1 VRVAKFGR
9 LSCVLSRYSRGWLP
23 WSRAAARFVPTYPSG
38 VVTVRRDVN
47 APASAVW
54 AVLSDGW
61 LYPTWVVGASRMR
74 AVDAA
79 WPGVGAQLHHS
90 VGVWP
95 ALINDTTTVVASVPT
110 RELVLRARGWPLGE
124 ADVRLTL
131 TEHGGSCEVEM
142 AEDAVT
148 GPGKVIPGPARA
160 AAIAPRD
167 AECLLR
173 LAYLAEGGAR

>member
-1 VRVAKFGR
+1 
-9 LSCVLSRYSRGWLP
+9 
-23 WSRAAARFVPTYPSG
+23 

-47 APASAVW
+47 ATASALW

-74 AVDAA
+74 SVDAA

-95 ALINDTTTVVASVPT
+95 MLIDDTTTVLVSVPK

-124 ADVRLTL
+124 ADIRLTI
-131 TEHGGSCEVEM
+131 TEHNGSCEVEM
-142 AEDAVT
+142 AEDAVS
-148 GPGKVIPGPARA
+148 GPGTLVPGPARTA
-160 AAIAPRD
+160 SIAPRNT
-167 AECLLR
+167 ESLLR
-173 LAYLAEGGAR
+173 LAYVAEGRSR

>member
-1 VRVAKFGR
+1 M
-9 LSCVLSRYSRGWLP
+9 SCVVSRYSREWLKRY
-23 WSRAAARFVPTYPSG
+23 RAAAPLVPTYPSE

-54 AVLSDGW
+54 AVLADGW

-95 ALINDTTTVVASVPT
+95 LLINDTTTVLASVPK

-142 AEDAVT
+142 AEDAVS
-148 GPGKVIPGPARA
+148 GPGKVVPGPARQ
-160 AAIAPRD
+160 AAIAPVTPSR
-167 AECLLR
+167 LRR

>member
-1 VRVAKFGR
+1 M
-9 LSCVLSRYSRGWLP
+9 SCVVSRYSREWLKRY
-23 WSRAAARFVPTYPSG
+23 RAAAPLVPTYPSE

-54 AVLSDGW
+54 AVLADGW

-95 ALINDTTTVVASVPT
+95 VLINDTTTVLASVPK
-110 RELVLRARGWPLGE
+110 RELVLQARGWPLGE

-142 AEDAVT
+142 AEDAVS
-148 GPGKVIPGPARA
+148 GPGKAGPRPGPAGRDR
-160 AAIAPRD
+160 PRN